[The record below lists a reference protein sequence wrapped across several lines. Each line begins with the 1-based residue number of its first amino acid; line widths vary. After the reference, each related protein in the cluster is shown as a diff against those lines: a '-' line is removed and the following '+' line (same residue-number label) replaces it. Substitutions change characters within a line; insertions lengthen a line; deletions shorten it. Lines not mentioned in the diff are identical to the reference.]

1 MAKYNEGVA
10 ETIVSLIE
18 DDFCSVAEICRVTGI
33 SRKTFYCW
41 KETVP
46 GLAKEIF
53 DAECRREDRIRQM
66 LYSSLK
72 KRLDG
77 YMMVEEKETYLPDEH
92 EPEKLVLQSK
102 VIRRKSCLPDLKTI
116 KLLLDRQDRIA
127 DTQLTQKEMEGI
139 SGKKEIITVDVTI
152 PEDTEENEI
161 AEYVEEVEIV
171 PAEEKESPVDDPEEA
186 EAKIMLDR
194 LYRLKAE
201 RKRTIKASNNHPV
214 FSPAG
219 KRGKKRRK

>member
-1 MAKYNEGVA
+1 MAKYNESVA

-53 DAECRREDRIRQM
+53 DAECRRENRVRQM

-77 YMMVEEKETYLPDEH
+77 HMMVEEKETFLPDEL

-102 VIRRKSCLPDLKTI
+102 VIRRKYCLPDLKTI

-127 DTQLTQKEMEGI
+127 L
-139 SGKKEIITVDVTI
+139 SKKNEEDI
-152 PEDTEENEI
+152 PEEMDIHIIDKTTPTDIENEI
-161 AEYVEEVEIV
+161 TEHIEESEIV
-171 PAEEKESPVDDPEEA
+171 PAEEKESLVDDPEEA
-186 EAKIMLDR
+186 EVKIMLDR

-201 RKRTIKASNNHPV
+201 RMRTIKASNNHPI

>member
-77 YMMVEEKETYLPDEH
+77 HMMVEEKETYLPDDD

-102 VIRRKSCLPDLKTI
+102 IIRRKYCLPDLKTI
-116 KLLLDRQDRIA
+116 KLLLDRQDKIENC
-127 DTQLTQKEMEGI
+127 QSTQKEEEDI
-139 SGKKEIITVDVTI
+139 TTRKNIIVNDVTI
-152 PEDTEENEI
+152 AKDIENQI
-161 AEYVEEVEIV
+161 AEHIEESGSV
-171 PAEEKESPVDDPEEA
+171 PADEKESLVDDPEDSET
-186 EAKIMLDR
+186 EIMPDR
-194 LYRLKAE
+194 PDRAIAE
-201 RKRTIKASNNHPV
+201 RKGMIRRNNSH
-214 FSPAG
+214 PAG
-219 KRGKKRRK
+219 KRRKKRRK

>member
-77 YMMVEEKETYLPDEH
+77 HMMVEEKETYLPDEH

-127 DTQLTQKEMEGI
+127 GTQPAQKEKEDI
-139 SGKKEIITVDVTI
+139 SGKKEIITGDVTI

-161 AEYVEEVEIV
+161 APARTDV
-171 PAEEKESPVDDPEEA
+171 PSVCCVANTLSCQ
-186 EAKIMLDR
+186 
-194 LYRLKAE
+194 
-201 RKRTIKASNNHPV
+201 
-214 FSPAG
+214 
-219 KRGKKRRK
+219 

>member
-1 MAKYNEGVA
+1 MAKYNESVA

-77 YMMVEEKETYLPDEH
+77 HMMVEEKETFLPDEL

-102 VIRRKSCLPDLKTI
+102 VIRRKYCLPDLKTI

-127 DTQLTQKEMEGI
+127 L
-139 SGKKEIITVDVTI
+139 SKKNEEDI
-152 PEDTEENEI
+152 PEEMDIHIIDKTTPTDIENEI
-161 AEYVEEVEIV
+161 TEHIEESEIV
-171 PAEEKESPVDDPEEA
+171 PAEEKESLVDDPEEA
-186 EAKIMLDR
+186 EVKLMLDR

-201 RKRTIKASNNHPV
+201 RMRTIKASNNHPV

>member
-1 MAKYNEGVA
+1 MAKYNESVA

-53 DAECRREDRIRQM
+53 DAECRRENRVRQM

-77 YMMVEEKETYLPDEH
+77 HMMVEEKETFLPDEL

-102 VIRRKSCLPDLKTI
+102 VIRRKYCLPDLKTI

-127 DTQLTQKEMEGI
+127 L
-139 SGKKEIITVDVTI
+139 SKKNEEDI
-152 PEDTEENEI
+152 PEEMDIHIIDTTTPTDIENEI
-161 AEYVEEVEIV
+161 TEHIEESEIV
-171 PAEEKESPVDDPEEA
+171 PAEEKESLVDDPEEA
-186 EAKIMLDR
+186 EVKIMLDR

-201 RKRTIKASNNHPV
+201 RMRTIKASNNHPI

>member
-1 MAKYNEGVA
+1 MAKYNESVA

-53 DAECRREDRIRQM
+53 DAECRRENRVRQM

-77 YMMVEEKETYLPDEH
+77 YMMVEEKETFLPDEL

-102 VIRRKSCLPDLKTI
+102 VIRRKYCLPDLKTI

-127 DTQLTQKEMEGI
+127 L
-139 SGKKEIITVDVTI
+139 SKKNEEDI
-152 PEDTEENEI
+152 PEEMDIHIIDKTTPTDIENEI
-161 AEYVEEVEIV
+161 TEHIEESEIV
-171 PAEEKESPVDDPEEA
+171 PAEEKESLVDDPEEA
-186 EAKIMLDR
+186 EVKIMLDR

-201 RKRTIKASNNHPV
+201 RMRTIKASNNHPV

>member
-1 MAKYNEGVA
+1 MAKYNESVA

-77 YMMVEEKETYLPDEH
+77 HMMVEEKETFLPDEL

-102 VIRRKSCLPDLKTI
+102 VIRRKYCLPDLKTI

-127 DTQLTQKEMEGI
+127 L
-139 SGKKEIITVDVTI
+139 SKKNEEDI
-152 PEDTEENEI
+152 PEEMDIHIIDTTTPTDIENEI
-161 AEYVEEVEIV
+161 TEHIEESEIV
-171 PAEEKESPVDDPEEA
+171 PAEEKESLVDDPEEA

-201 RKRTIKASNNHPV
+201 RIRTIKASNNHPI

>member
-1 MAKYNEGVA
+1 MAKYNESVA

-77 YMMVEEKETYLPDEH
+77 YMMVEEKETFLPDEL

-102 VIRRKSCLPDLKTI
+102 VIRRKYCLPDLKTI

-127 DTQLTQKEMEGI
+127 L
-139 SGKKEIITVDVTI
+139 SKKNEEDI
-152 PEDTEENEI
+152 PEEMDIHIIDKTTPTDIENEI
-161 AEYVEEVEIV
+161 TEHIEESEIV
-171 PAEEKESPVDDPEEA
+171 PAEEKESLVDDPEEA

-201 RKRTIKASNNHPV
+201 RMRTIKASNNHPV